1 MQVRIGIITRLR
13 GRRRREPQRVRRLDA
28 VGGEDTDEHQG
39 NPPIRRRM
47 GRWNLNLIR
56 RNIIPSRH
64 SEDESSSDESSS
76 DESNVQRLR
85 PGLRRLPPEE
95 RSINYG
101 RALPTDI
108 LKDRIGTFATITSVN
123 EANSVDDGGGI
134 NSQHLIITAMATG
147 RFKVVSPVDKNESMD
162 DFEWR
167 SYNVLELNDDPLT
180 IPSSL
185 KRPRPWKTLE
195 NSNKRKE
202 SDIILGRKNA
212 LLTEISNRSNLSMH
226 SLRLIWP
233 ENLVKVIVSEIESN
247 NLYEGVTNILPSV
260 NEQYNGTFSFWLSS
274 NLPLSNDEK
283 LDVLESECEVGRLTL
298 ILKSIRKRTQYI
310 CCNQCRSNIAQ
321 VSKVF
326 TVGSAEGTSG
336 AYVNE
341 HGVVHQTTTLQSTL
355 DDAIVCLGDAETRDS
370 WFPGYSWTIAYCATC
385 FNHLGWKFLR
395 VRNDVHPQQFWGLS
409 GSQIT

>member
-1 MQVRIGIITRLR
+1 
-13 GRRRREPQRVRRLDA
+13 
-28 VGGEDTDEHQG
+28 
-39 NPPIRRRM
+39 
-47 GRWNLNLIR
+47 
-56 RNIIPSRH
+56 
-64 SEDESSSDESSS
+64 
-76 DESNVQRLR
+76 
-85 PGLRRLPPEE
+85 
-95 RSINYG
+95 
-101 RALPTDI
+101 
-108 LKDRIGTFATITSVN
+108 
-123 EANSVDDGGGI
+123 
-134 NSQHLIITAMATG
+134 
-147 RFKVVSPVDKNESMD
+147 VSPVDKNESMD

-202 SDIILGRKNA
+202 SDIILRRKNA

-336 AYVNE
+336 AYGMYLCINLFIALQRTCNLCILIFKVNE

-355 DDAIVCLGDAETRDS
+355 DDAIVCLGDAETRD
-370 WFPGYSWTIAYCATC
+370 
-385 FNHLGWKFLR
+385 R
-395 VRNDVHPQQFWGLS
+395 
-409 GSQIT
+409 